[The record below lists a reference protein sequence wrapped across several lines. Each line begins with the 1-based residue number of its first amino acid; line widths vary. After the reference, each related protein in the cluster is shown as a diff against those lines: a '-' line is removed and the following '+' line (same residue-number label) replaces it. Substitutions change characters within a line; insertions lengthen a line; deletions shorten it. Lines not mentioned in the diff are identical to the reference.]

1 MRFFDKSNNSAI
13 VNVLK
18 QLLRRKDREK
28 NFPLV
33 SVLGINAKVNGWGQ
47 FSHPHPPK
55 PLNQLLRPPE
65 S

>member
-47 FSHPHPPK
+47 FSHPHPSETPQ
-55 PLNQLLRPPE
+55 PITTSPE

>member
-13 VNVLK
+13 VNILK

-33 SVLGINAKVNGWGQ
+33 SVLGINAKVNG
-47 FSHPHPPK
+47 
-55 PLNQLLRPPE
+55 
-65 S
+65 